1 MITLVYII
9 GAFAGLAALLFGLL
23 WLTDDEDAQ

>member
-9 GAFAGLAALLFGLL
+9 AAFAGLAALLFGLL
-23 WLTDDEDAQ
+23 WLADDEDAS